1 MEEINALFSANLKR
15 LRETRRMSLDEV
27 SRLSGVSKSMLGQIE
42 RGEVNPT
49 ISTVWKIASGL
60 KVPYSQLLSR
70 PQSEC
75 EPVHISNIRR
85 KLKKLSQEEYI
96 ETVWGIGFC
105 LAK

>member
-70 PQSEC
+70 PQSSF
-75 EPVHISNIRR
+75 PTLIKLRR
-85 KLKKLSQEEYI
+85 
-96 ETVWGIGFC
+96 
-105 LAK
+105 